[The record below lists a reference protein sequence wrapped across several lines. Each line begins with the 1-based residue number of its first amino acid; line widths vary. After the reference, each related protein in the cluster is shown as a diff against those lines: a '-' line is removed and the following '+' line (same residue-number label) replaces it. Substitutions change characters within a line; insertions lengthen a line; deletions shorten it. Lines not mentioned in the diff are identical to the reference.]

1 MRGPPLHR
9 LSSRL
14 ARPGSPAAPAL
25 IPLLRSEDED
35 DGEEDEDGMDD
46 EDGLQDTE
54 EDFEGDATEPE
65 Y

>member
-1 MRGPPLHR
+1 M
-9 LSSRL
+9 
-14 ARPGSPAAPAL
+14 PA
-25 IPLLRSEDED
+25 LLRSEDED

>member
-1 MRGPPLHR
+1 V
-9 LSSRL
+9 
-14 ARPGSPAAPAL
+14 PA
-25 IPLLRSEDED
+25 LLRSEDED

>member
-1 MRGPPLHR
+1 MRRPPPRRLHWR
-9 LSSRL
+9 N
-14 ARPGSPAAPAL
+14 PAHPPAPVPA
-25 IPLLRSEDED
+25 LLRSEDED

>member
-1 MRGPPLHR
+1 MTRASPTAPTPA
-9 LSSRL
+9 L
-14 ARPGSPAAPAL
+14 APPGSPAAPVPA
-25 IPLLRSEDED
+25 LLRSEDED

>member
-1 MRGPPLHR
+1 MP
-9 LSSRL
+9 S
-14 ARPGSPAAPAL
+14 
-25 IPLLRSEDED
+25 LRSEDED

>member
-1 MRGPPLHR
+1 MRGPEAVACTQP
-9 LSSRL
+9 
-14 ARPGSPAAPAL
+14 PSPFLLTRCAMPS
-25 IPLLRSEDED
+25 LRSEDED

>member
-1 MRGPPLHR
+1 MIPRMRRAPPVPRAGTYLPCAGTPR
-9 LSSRL
+9 LPSWQ
-14 ARPGSPAAPAL
+14 
-25 IPLLRSEDED
+25 D